1 MTEIIMNKPRM
12 ETIANTA
19 KILGLPE
26 YFVRTKVKSGEIV
39 AIRAGRKVLINV
51 PKFIEYL
58 NTHTLADEDKLDV
71 DANDNPLRITPIAK

>member
-1 MTEIIMNKPRM
+1 MTEITMNKPQM
-12 ETIANTA
+12 ETIAKTA

-39 AIRAGRKVLINV
+39 AIHAGRKILINI